1 MVWALRL
8 ESYVKSAPVTL
19 VALVLLGLVA
29 GCTGQGHEKAVAA
42 SSSAAPTPTLSKSR
56 ASVIQSSLTNPDT
69 AQVAA
74 VLAPDVRSVYAAAP
88 SALWPAGCSVAID
101 YTKYKASG
109 RNLATVPATV
119 SGTQPGRFVLLLSY
133 VAGQWDVE
141 ATRKVN

>member
-1 MVWALRL
+1 M
-8 ESYVKSAPVTL
+8 KSTPLPL
-19 VALVLLGLVA
+19 VALMLLGLVA

-42 SSSAAPTPTLSKSR
+42 SSSVAPAPVPVLSKSR

-69 AQVAA
+69 ARVAA

-88 SALWPAGCSVAID
+88 SALWPAGCLVTID
-101 YTKYKASG
+101 YTKFKASG

-133 VAGQWDVE
+133 VAGQWDVD
-141 ATRKVN
+141 ATHKVT

>member
-1 MVWALRL
+1 M
-8 ESYVKSAPVTL
+8 KSTPLPL
-19 VALVLLGLVA
+19 VALMLLGLVA

-42 SSSAAPTPTLSKSR
+42 SSSVAPAPVPALSKSR

-69 AQVAA
+69 ARVAA

-88 SALWPAGCSVAID
+88 SALWPAGCLVTID
-101 YTKYKASG
+101 YTKFKASG

-141 ATRKVN
+141 ATHKVT